1 MPRPVRPKKNWKGD
15 NYLGK
20 DPASTTVK
28 HRPVD
33 AAAHAKFAEPIRK
46 IPPEKR

>member
-1 MPRPVRPKKNWKGD
+1 MPRPIRPSKNWKGD

-20 DPASTTVK
+20 DPASTKIRHKAVD
-28 HRPVD
+28 PV
-33 AAAHAKFAEPIRK
+33 AHAQFAAELVT